1 MKRLLLA
8 LAATPFA
15 IVGGAVFCIGV
26 TLLVVACMLW
36 PVGTWPF
43 KGAD

>member
-1 MKRLLLA
+1 MKRFLLA

-15 IVGGAVFCIGV
+15 IVGGVVAGLGV